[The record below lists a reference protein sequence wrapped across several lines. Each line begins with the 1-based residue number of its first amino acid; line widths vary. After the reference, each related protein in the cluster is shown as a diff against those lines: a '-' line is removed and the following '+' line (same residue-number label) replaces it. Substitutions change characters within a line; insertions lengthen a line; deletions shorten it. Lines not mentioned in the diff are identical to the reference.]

1 MVLNAIV
8 IPFKKDVLKINNY
21 RKKNKI
27 GGKRNLPMLLCIGNL
42 DLKEDEV
49 VVVITSCVVV
59 DSAGVPQVTLKFPP
73 RPP

>member
-1 MVLNAIV
+1 
-8 IPFKKDVLKINNY
+8 
-21 RKKNKI
+21 
-27 GGKRNLPMLLCIGNL
+27 MLLCIGNL